1 MKNPVAKR
9 SAVGISKNDI
19 IAINAEAKKREQE
32 GVKVINASIGTFLTE
47 EKKVGSVSLM
57 KEGLSSHIT
66 EQLGYPSVNGNP
78 KYLSSV
84 MDYLFDGYQ
93 EKLNELYHPFIGAT
107 IGGTGAL
114 SMAFQMFLEEGD
126 PVLLPDVMWTN
137 YKLIS
142 KKAHS
147 SYETYQMFTEDSKIN
162 FSSLSEK
169 LIKSMKEHE
178 RTLLVINDPCQ
189 NPTGYCMEEEE
200 YVTLFHLLD
209 EVGKEGLL
217 TVLFDIAYLPF
228 SLKPCPLFSLLTKKK
243 YHFLPLIAFSASK
256 IFGIYGLRVGAL
268 IALTKNELMRE
279 EVIRSFDAIAR
290 GTYSV
295 PVGTALHAVGEVLSD
310 KEKRKELKE
319 EIDRNAEELKRR
331 SDILLEKIDKNHI
344 PHYPYK
350 AGFFITLKVDH
361 AYQVAS
367 KMKEDHIFV
376 VPMNDSSIR
385 LAISGISI
393 EEIQPLLS
401 SLVKAIASIA
411 EEETIIK

>member
-1 MKNPVAKR
+1 MTLKNLISFSFKKRYYEPIGELIMKNPVAKR

-47 EKKVGSVSLM
+47 EKKVGSVSLI

-78 KYLSSV
+78 EYLSSV

-147 SYETYQMFTEDSKIN
+147 NYETYQMFTEDSKIN
-162 FSSLSEK
+162 FSSLREK

-279 EVIRSFDAIAR
+279 EVMRSFDAIAR

-310 KEKRKELKE
+310 KKKRKELKE
-319 EIDRNAEELKRR
+319 
-331 SDILLEKIDKNHI
+331 
-344 PHYPYK
+344 
-350 AGFFITLKVDH
+350 
-361 AYQVAS
+361 
-367 KMKEDHIFV
+367 
-376 VPMNDSSIR
+376 
-385 LAISGISI
+385 
-393 EEIQPLLS
+393 
-401 SLVKAIASIA
+401 
-411 EEETIIK
+411 

>member
-1 MKNPVAKR
+1 MTLKNLISFSFKKRYYEAIGELIMKNPVAKR

-66 EQLGYPSVNGNP
+66 EQLGYPSVNGNSE
-78 KYLSSV
+78 YLSSV

-162 FSSLSEK
+162 FSSLREK
-169 LIKSMKEHE
+169 LIKSMKSMREHC
-178 RTLLVINDPCQ
+178 LSSMILVKIQPD
-189 NPTGYCMEEEE
+189 T
-200 YVTLFHLLD
+200 
-209 EVGKEGLL
+209 
-217 TVLFDIAYLPF
+217 AW
-228 SLKPCPLFSLLTKKK
+228 KKK
-243 YHFLPLIAFSASK
+243 SMSHSSTCSMK
-256 IFGIYGLRVGAL
+256 
-268 IALTKNELMRE
+268 
-279 EVIRSFDAIAR
+279 
-290 GTYSV
+290 
-295 PVGTALHAVGEVLSD
+295 
-310 KEKRKELKE
+310 
-319 EIDRNAEELKRR
+319 
-331 SDILLEKIDKNHI
+331 LEK
-344 PHYPYK
+344 
-350 AGFFITLKVDH
+350 KV
-361 AYQVAS
+361 
-367 KMKEDHIFV
+367 F
-376 VPMNDSSIR
+376 
-385 LAISGISI
+385 
-393 EEIQPLLS
+393 
-401 SLVKAIASIA
+401 
-411 EEETIIK
+411 